1 MRKIAAVTLIFI
13 LLLSGCSSKN
23 RHDEIYINKESLNA
37 SFTAESNSVQYGGT
51 SAWDGEKIIFSVS
64 SPQELEGFK
73 FACSGNEICCS
84 FAETDLKYSY
94 SDLPDDFVFYKFSKE
109 LRSAEGEVLQKKSD
123 GIYEYECNDAVFT
136 ADSRGNLIYF
146 KCKNA
151 VISFTGRQ

>member
-73 FACSGNEICCS
+73 FACSGNEISCS

-109 LRSAEGEVLQKKSD
+109 LRSAEVEVLQKKSD

-136 ADSRGNLIYF
+136 ADSRGNLISF

>member
-1 MRKIAAVTLIFI
+1 M
-13 LLLSGCSSKN
+13 
-23 RHDEIYINKESLNA
+23 
-37 SFTAESNSVQYGGT
+37 QYGGT
-51 SAWDGEKIIFSVS
+51 SAWDGEKIVFSVS

-73 FACSGNEICCS
+73 FACSGNEISCS

-109 LRSAEGEVLQKKSD
+109 LKSAEGEALQKKSD

-136 ADSRGNLIYF
+136 ADSRGNLISF